1 MKYTIT
7 RLCCILFS
15 IYSLSTFAQQHEIK
29 DSNIRSL
36 QVIANGKWQELPVM
50 MINEGRI
57 SIDFDDLT
65 HTYRRLTYTG
75 VPLQGCLTV
84 ISLKDLHREI
94 QSRTSKSHH

>member
-15 IYSLSTFAQQHEIK
+15 IYSLSTFAQRHEIK
-29 DSNIRSL
+29 DRNIRSL

-50 MINEGRI
+50 MINEGKI

-65 HTYRRLTYTG
+65 H
-75 VPLQGCLTV
+75 
-84 ISLKDLHREI
+84 K
-94 QSRTSKSHH
+94 SRTFKSHH

>member
-15 IYSLSTFAQQHEIK
+15 IYSLSTFAQRHEIK
-29 DSNIRSL
+29 DRNIRSL

-50 MINEGRI
+50 MINEGKI

-65 HTYRRLTYTG
+65 HIMRQTG

-94 QSRTSKSHH
+94 QSRTFKSHH